1 MLTYRTKRKPVMIGA
16 HTPEVTPGGFAPK
29 RPIRDSYGHLAE
41 INEAASKVLRVGTR
55 LMRGKRR
62 NFA

>member
-16 HTPEVTPGGFAPK
+16 HTPEVTPGGFAVTRRQGVDPYYLK
-29 RPIRDSYGHLAE
+29 QV
-41 INEAASKVLRVGTR
+41 NEAASTVLRVGTR